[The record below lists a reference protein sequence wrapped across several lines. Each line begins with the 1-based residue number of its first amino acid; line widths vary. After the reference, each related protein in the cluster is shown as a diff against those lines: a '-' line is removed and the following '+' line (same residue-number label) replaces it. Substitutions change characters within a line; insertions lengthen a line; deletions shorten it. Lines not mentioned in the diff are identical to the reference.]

1 MAEVQTCPADREGP
15 KGLNGESP
23 TSTNGAGEVEQHS
36 LSHRQQGDLVQC
48 WLLGIWNDWTPKG

>member
-1 MAEVQTCPADREGP
+1 MQTCHADRQGH